1 MTAFQAR
8 EYHRELQQQATELSL
23 SNVDIFEYGIRGD
36 PTPHFRKHEAKHLL
50 TKEKADKRIEVV
62 KQLINIY
69 TQGLRHIV
77 VIDEATGPWVLDSS

>member
-8 EYHRELQQQATELSL
+8 EYHRELQQRATELSL

-36 PTPHFRKHEAKHLL
+36 PTPHFRKHEAK
-50 TKEKADKRIEVV
+50 ADKRIEVV
-62 KQLINIY
+62 KHLIKIY